1 MPFISSLHSCASRVS
16 DQRVFPALLV
26 GMMKRGIISTPS
38 VASIQFF
45 WYIASR
51 ATMRVMVLDRM
62 LASVPLTTC
71 CTPEMSLVMRVMMS
85 PCL

>member
-1 MPFISSLHSCASRVS
+1 M
-16 DQRVFPALLV
+16 
-26 GMMKRGIISTPS
+26 STPR

-45 WYIASR
+45 WYIAAR
-51 ATMRVMVLDRM
+51 ATMRVIELERM

-85 PCL
+85 PCLWLVKNDCGIFCRWAYIVFRMS